1 MALAKRM
8 SWKESEVTHITKH
21 SFAETEAEFSLEYK
35 GEQFKVVWAPDN
47 INIVKQ

>member
-1 MALAKRM
+1 M

-21 SFAETEAEFSLEYK
+21 SFAEIKAEFTLEHL
-35 GEQFKVVWAPDN
+35 GEHFNIVWTPAN